1 VRLLWRLLAANRDYR
16 LTVLAALISLG
27 GDWALRVGLAYHV
40 YLLTGS
46 TVASGLL
53 LASSLVPQLLLGSIA
68 GVFVDRWDR
77 RRTMVA
83 TNLALAAG
91 LLPLLAVRSASEVWI
106 IYAVA
111 FAESMLAQF
120 FVPAE
125 AAIVPLLVS
134 PESLITANAVNS
146 QARDV
151 SRLVGSAAGGILAG
165 STGLA
170 GLVGLDIATYLVA
183 AALLTGISWRPT
195 ILGSSAGPDG
205 TAGPLSVAESLSV
218 AGPLSVAES
227 LSAAGSLSV
236 AGPLSG
242 ATDEALPPGPSALV
256 AVAREWREG
265 ITLATRSAVL
275 RVLLV
280 FTAVTSI
287 GEGAVGALFAPFVRS
302 TLHGSAGAYGVIVA
316 AQAAGGI
323 GGGLVAASIAHRF
336 RIGPLFVT
344 AAVSFGALDAALFC
358 YPFLSRALWPAVVLM
373 LLVGLPA
380 ALIVAALMSLFQSAV
395 GDRHRGRIFG
405 TVGAIEGA
413 GMLIGALCAGWLAS
427 RVGIVPVISFQAA
440 AYVLSGLAVRR
451 PLREATQLVVPA
463 GKSAA
468 GSAPSC

>member
-1 VRLLWRLLAANRDYR
+1 MGLLWQLLAGNRDYR
-16 LTVLAALISLG
+16 LTILATLVSLC

-53 LASSLVPQLLLGSIA
+53 LAASLIPQLLLASVA

-83 TNLALAAG
+83 ANLALAAG
-91 LLPLLAVRSASEVWI
+91 LLPLLAVRSADAVWI

-125 AAIVPLLVS
+125 AAIVPLLVTS
-134 PESLITANAVNS
+134 DTLITANAVNS
-146 QARDV
+146 QARDI
-151 SRLVGSAAGGILAG
+151 SRLVGSAAGGVLAG
-165 STGLA
+165 SAGLA

-183 AALLTGISWRPT
+183 AALLARISWRPAT
-195 ILGSSAGPDG
+195 TAVPAGNPG
-205 TAGPLSVAESLSV
+205 TTAAELK
-218 AGPLSVAES
+218 A
-227 LSAAGSLSV
+227 
-236 AGPLSG
+236 
-242 ATDEALPPGPSALV
+242 PGPSALV
-256 AVAREWREG
+256 AVAREWRDG
-265 ITLATRSAVL
+265 MALAGRSAVL
-275 RVLLV
+275 RVLLI

-302 TLHGSAGAYGVIVA
+302 TLHGSAGAYGAIVA

-336 RIGPLFVT
+336 RIGPLFV
-344 AAVSFGALDAALFC
+344 ASAVSFGLLDAVLFC
-358 YPFLSRALWPAVVLM
+358 YPLLSGALWPALVLM
-373 LLVGLPA
+373 LMVGLPA

-413 GMLIGALCAGWLAS
+413 GMLVGALCSGWLAG
-427 RVGIVPVISFQAA
+427 RLGIVPVICFQAG
-440 AYVLSGLAVRR
+440 AYVFTGLAVHR
-451 PLREATQLVVPA
+451 PLRQATQLPVP
-463 GKSAA
+463 G
-468 GSAPSC
+468 